1 MQITIPRLDALGM
14 EKVAHQVSRHLRPGD
29 IVLLA
34 GPLGVGKTHLIKAMA
49 RALGSDDVA
58 TSPTFAI
65 ANFYTSPRGPVIHID
80 AYRMHN
86 LAEYK
91 DLGLDD
97 YFPTAIVL
105 VEWGNLVAELYP
117 RALKVDLAF
126 SDHADNAR
134 DLSVS
139 FTSERWRALADDL
152 AELRKACVS

>member
-14 EKVAHQVSRHLRPGD
+14 EKVAHHVSRHLRPGD

-34 GPLGVGKTHLIKAMA
+34 GPLGVGKTHLIKALA
-49 RALGSDDVA
+49 RALGSDDLA

-65 ANFYTSPRGPVIHID
+65 ANFYTSPRCPVIHID

-117 RALKVDLAF
+117 RALKVDLTF
-126 SDHADNAR
+126 SDRADNAR
-134 DLSVS
+134 DLLVS
-139 FTSERWRALADDL
+139 FTSERWQALADDL